1 MIYDEIIVIYKLID
15 NRKLVVKSKLNP
27 LKKLF
32 SELLYL
38 KKELLIYMYKNELNF
53 DRSTSFEVKIKNR
66 FTKII
71 IVKLSIIKR
80 SLIINAKLERNFIKL
95 TY

>member
-1 MIYDEIIVIYKLID
+1 MVIYKLIEK
-15 NRKLVVKSKLNP
+15 RKFKLKSKLNP

-53 DRSTSFEVKIKNR
+53 DKSINLEVKIKNR
-66 FTKII
+66 FIKIT
-71 IVKLSIIKR
+71 IVTLSKIK
-80 SLIINAKLERNFIKL
+80 
-95 TY
+95 